1 MSMPRLPEWL
11 PAERLAAIF
20 AVTPATLEL
29 YWQRATLGSTVA
41 ANGQR
46 LFDTAEAA
54 TLFRRRGAAPAPVV
68 EGSLG
73 RLGEIAL
80 G

>member
-1 MSMPRLPEWL
+1 MSTSVPSQWL
-11 PAERLAAIF
+11 SAERLAAVF
-20 AVTPATLEL
+20 AVTPSTLEL
-29 YWQRATLGSTVA
+29 YRQRATLGSTVDGQ
-41 ANGQR
+41 GQR
-46 LFDTAEAA
+46 LFDAAAVA
-54 TLFRRRGAAPAPVV
+54 TLFRRRGAAPAPVA